1 MITNRYELYIRG
13 YRRIT
18 KVKIKNN
25 KKNQKYGSRSEK
37 RFCEGGITSNR
48 RL

>member
-1 MITNRYELYIRG
+1 MNNTN
-13 YRRIT
+13 
-18 KVKIKNN
+18 KI
-25 KKNQKYGSRSEK
+25 NQKYGSRSEN